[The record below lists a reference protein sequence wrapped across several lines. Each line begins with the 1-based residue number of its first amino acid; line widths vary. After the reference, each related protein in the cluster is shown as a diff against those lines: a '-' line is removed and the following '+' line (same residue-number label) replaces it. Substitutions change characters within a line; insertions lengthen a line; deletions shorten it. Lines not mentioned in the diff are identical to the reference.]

1 MLHSGR
7 EVADTHVGTAHSRC
21 GVQLK
26 ADALD
31 VSDIRWQLWDENID
45 PICRQKNSI
54 FFFLCF
60 CMQHLTGDRMTT
72 VMNLQVFRRLN
83 EKLDS
88 QLKQEKVKA
97 ELTIITKTGIRI
109 EL

>member
-1 MLHSGR
+1 MCLISDGSSGMKILTQS
-7 EVADTHVGTAHSRC
+7 AA
-21 GVQLK
+21 
-26 ADALD
+26 
-31 VSDIRWQLWDENID
+31 
-45 PICRQKNSI
+45 KNSI

-97 ELTIITKTGIRI
+97 ELTIITKMGIRI